1 MSASVTS
8 LCHECNNVNVYILS
22 LWQHQP
28 TQIHI
33 SLFLT
38 LYMQTHV
45 STAKRAKWKK
55 KKSDDGND
63 ASVSVGFR
71 EDELVSSESDSGHS
85 DVFVLHEL

>member
-1 MSASVTS
+1 MLMSTFCLYENINQHKSTS
-8 LCHECNNVNVYILS
+8 
-22 LWQHQP
+22 
-28 TQIHI
+28 T
-33 SLFLT
+33 FLT

>member
-1 MSASVTS
+1 MRTS
-8 LCHECNNVNVYILS
+8 TNTNPPQLVLDPLHANARVNGK
-22 LWQHQP
+22 
-28 TQIHI
+28 TCK
-33 SLFLT
+33 
-38 LYMQTHV
+38 M
-45 STAKRAKWKK
+45 KK